1 MIQQTI
7 SQIFGGRTSGDLLE
21 NLIEISIITESHR
34 FSHLVHLIA
43 AALDQFKSLLGYYSQ
58 SV

>member
-7 SQIFGGRTSGDLLE
+7 LQIFGGRTSGDLLE

-43 AALDQFKSLLGYYSQ
+43 AALDQFKSLLDSIY
-58 SV
+58 